1 MVKHDV
7 SIIIPCYNEEENIKR
22 GVLIE
27 IDSYLSQQNIF
38 NYEVVLVNDE
48 STDHSKQ
55 LCEKY
60 IKTNSKFSLIDIPHG
75 GKPSAVWAGIKNARY
90 KWVLFTD
97 MDQSTPLIEI
107 EKLLNY
113 LEKYSV
119 VIGSRG
125 KTREGQTIL
134 RILMSKVFTLFRR
147 SILLSDIHDT
157 QCGFKIFD
165 TNLAKRLF
173 PSLGYFQKISDKGW
187 RVSAFD
193 VELLFMAEK
202 CGYKIKEVPVKWH
215 NEDTS
220 NTKGD
225 DLIRFKK
232 ESQVMLHEI
241 IRVKLNDLKGK
252 YEKI

>member
-1 MVKHDV
+1 MDKQYV

-22 GVLIE
+22 GVLTEIE
-27 IDSYLSQQNIF
+27 SYLNKQKMF
-38 NYEVVLVNDE
+38 NYEVLLVNDE
-48 STDHSKQ
+48 STDQSMQ

-60 IKTNSKFSLIDIPHG
+60 IQTNPKFSLINIPHG
-75 GKPSAVWAGIKNARY
+75 GKPSAVWAGIKHAKN

-107 EKLLNY
+107 EKLLKY
-113 LEKYSV
+113 LDKYSV

-157 QCGFKIFD
+157 QCGFKIFE

-173 PSLGYFQKISDKGW
+173 PNLGYFQQVSDKGW

-202 CGYKIKEVPVKWH
+202 CGYKIKEVPVNWH

-225 DLIRFKK
+225 DLTRFKK

-241 IRVKLNDLKGK
+241 IRVKLNDLKRK